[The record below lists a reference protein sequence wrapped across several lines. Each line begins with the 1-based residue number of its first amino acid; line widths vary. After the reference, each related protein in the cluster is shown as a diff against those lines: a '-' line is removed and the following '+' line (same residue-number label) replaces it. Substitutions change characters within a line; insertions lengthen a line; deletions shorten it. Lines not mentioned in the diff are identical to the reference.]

1 MNMHHNCADI
11 IIYLASGTG
20 TSEPNCVDWCNL
32 MLANWAGLDLKNC
45 RQKSVK
51 ISYKPTDTKPICNKD

>member
-51 ISYKPTDTKPICNKD
+51 IS